1 MKRIQDSSISQE
13 VKKLAEK
20 FGYLPYMT
28 ERYLRFLGKEETER
42 LLRANEQPPKTTIRV
57 NTLKISPEKL
67 RKRLER
73 KGFILREIKW
83 IPYGYEIKKEG
94 TNLGSTHEYLQ
105 GYFHLQGLASMLG
118 PQILKPKPNEMIID
132 MAAAPGSK
140 STQLA
145 QLMRNQGKLL
155 LIEKNKKRIPSLQV
169 NVRRLG
175 IKNALILL
183 MDSQKLG
190 RLGIKSDKIL
200 LDAPCTGEGLIR
212 EDPSRKKSRT
222 LNDINE
228 MARVQKNLLKAGLN
242 SLKSNGLLLY
252 STCSIAPEED
262 ELVIDS
268 ILKDNAQFTIEELPN
283 KFGVDGYTEVF
294 DTQLR
299 KDLKNSKRLYP
310 HIHDTIGFF
319 LCLIRKM

>member
-1 MKRIQDSSISQE
+1 MKHIQDSSNKQE
-13 VKKLAEK
+13 ANRLAER

-57 NTLKISPEKL
+57 NTLKISPEEL

-83 IPYGYEIKKEG
+83 IPYAFEVKEEG

-118 PQILKPKPNEMIID
+118 PQILKPKSDEIVID

-145 QLMRNQGKLL
+145 QLMRNQGKLI
-155 LIEKNKKRIPSLQV
+155 LIEKNKKRIPALQV
-169 NVRRLG
+169 NIRRLG

-183 MDSQKLG
+183 MDSQKLDK
-190 RLGIKSDKIL
+190 LGVKADKIL

-222 LNDINE
+222 LNDIYI
-228 MARVQKNLLKAGLN
+228 MAKIQKDLLKAGLN
-242 SLKSNGLLLY
+242 SLKSKGLLLY

-268 ILKDNAQFTIEELPN
+268 VLKENSQFTIEEISN
-283 KFGVDGYTEVF
+283 EYGIDGYTKIF
-294 DTQLR
+294 DTKLR
-299 KDLKNSKRLYP
+299 KDLKNSKRLFP
-310 HIHDTIGFF
+310 HIHNTIGFF
-319 LCLIRKM
+319 LCLIRKK